1 MMKTAILLIGFN
13 RVDYFDQTLTSLEE
27 NKAAH
32 DCDLHVYL
40 DGGPKSNHPALRK
53 RIDAS
58 SFANITVVARTENW
72 GIGRHLIDARRALFD
87 EQGYERVLLF
97 EDDMVLAPSYVETVL
112 NIMDWGRQYNDIGTV
127 MAYTINDEPLLHQSQ
142 HLNHLIPTNRH
153 FWGYGMERSVWS
165 EIKTTLYDFEDRY
178 LKDVSYAHRA
188 HRSIRWFL
196 IRKISRQKRAVRSGS
211 SLITNQLLSPP
222 FKRFPFGCPTS
233 QDAITALALWRH
245 GFARITTR
253 VSRARYV
260 GQEGFSF
267 TPEVYEKMGFA
278 NQQSPDFTA
287 LPAAPTEFELA
298 KTNLQGQ
305 SYRPSHYQ

>member
-1 MMKTAILLIGFN
+1 MKTAILLIGFN
-13 RVDYFDQTLTSLEE
+13 RVDYFDETLTSLES

-32 DCDLHVYL
+32 ECDLHIYL
-40 DGGPKSNHPALRK
+40 DGGPKSDHPGLQK
-53 RIDAS
+53 RIETS
-58 SFANITVVARTENW
+58 SFANITVVARSENW
-72 GIGRHLIDARRALFD
+72 GIGRNLIDARRTLFD
-87 EQGYERVLLF
+87 EQEYDRVLLF

-112 NIMDWGRQYNDIGTV
+112 NIMDWSSHYNDVGTV
-127 MAYTINDEPLLHQSQ
+127 MAYTINDEPVAQQTEHLH
-142 HLNHLIPTNRH
+142 HIIPTNRH

-165 EIKTTLYDFEDRY
+165 EIKTTLYDFEERY

-188 HRSIRWFL
+188 HRAIRWLF
-196 IRKISRQKRAVRSGS
+196 IRKISRQKRALRSGMP
-211 SLITNQLLSPP
+211 LIPTPLLAPP

-260 GQEGFSF
+260 GEVGFSF
-267 TPEVYEKMGFA
+267 TPEVYEKMGFG
-278 NQQSPDFTA
+278 NQQTVEFSA
-287 LPAAPTEFELA
+287 LTEAPKEFELA

-305 SYRPSHYQ
+305 SFRPSHYQ

>member
-1 MMKTAILLIGFN
+1 MKTAILLIGFN
-13 RVDYFDQTLTSLEE
+13 RVDYFDQTLTSLEA

-32 DCDLHVYL
+32 ECDLHIYL
-40 DGGPKSNHPALRK
+40 DGGPKSDHPGLQK

-58 SFANITVVARTENW
+58 SFSNITVVARSENW
-72 GIGRHLIDARRALFD
+72 GIGRHLIDARRTLFD
-87 EQGYERVLLF
+87 EQGYDRVLLF

-112 NIMDWGRQYNDIGTV
+112 NMMDWSSHYNDVGTV
-127 MAYTINDEPLLHQSQ
+127 MAYTINDEPVAQQ
-142 HLNHLIPTNRH
+142 TEHLDHIIPTSRH

-165 EIKTTLYDFEDRY
+165 EIKATLYDFEERY

-188 HRSIRWFL
+188 HRSIRWRL
-196 IRKISRQKRAVRSGS
+196 IRKISRQKRAARSGVPLVPA
-211 SLITNQLLSPP
+211 SLLAPP

-260 GQEGFSF
+260 GEEGFSF
-267 TPEVYEKMGFA
+267 TPEVYEKMGFG
-278 NQQSPDFTA
+278 NQQTVELST
-287 LPAAPTEFELA
+287 LTAAPTEFQLI

-305 SYRPSHYQ
+305 SFRPSHYQ

>member
-1 MMKTAILLIGFN
+1 MKTAILLIGFN
-13 RVDYFDQTLTSLEE
+13 RVDYFDQTLTSLEA

-32 DCDLHVYL
+32 ECDLHIYL
-40 DGGPKSNHPALRK
+40 DGGPKSDHPGLQK

-58 SFANITVVARTENW
+58 SFSNITVVARPENW
-72 GIGRHLIDARRALFD
+72 GIGRHLIDARRTLFD
-87 EQGYERVLLF
+87 EQGYDRVLLF

-112 NIMDWGRQYNDIGTV
+112 NMMDWSSHYNDVGTV
-127 MAYTINDEPLLHQSQ
+127 MAYTINDEPVAQQ
-142 HLNHLIPTNRH
+142 TEHLDHIIPTNRH

-165 EIKTTLYDFEDRY
+165 EIKATLYDFEERY

-188 HRSIRWFL
+188 HRSIRWRL
-196 IRKISRQKRAVRSGS
+196 IRKISRQKRAARSGVPLVPS
-211 SLITNQLLSPP
+211 SLLAPP

-260 GQEGFSF
+260 GEEGFSF
-267 TPEVYEKMGFA
+267 TPEVYEKMGFG
-278 NQQSPDFTA
+278 NQQTVELST
-287 LPAAPTEFELA
+287 LTAAPTEFQLI

-305 SYRPSHYQ
+305 SFRPSHYQ

>member
-1 MMKTAILLIGFN
+1 MKTAILLIGFN
-13 RVDYFDQTLTSLEE
+13 RVDYFDQTLTSLEA

-32 DCDLHVYL
+32 ECDLHIYL
-40 DGGPKSNHPALRK
+40 DGGPKSDHPGLQK

-58 SFANITVVARTENW
+58 SFSNITVVARPENW

-87 EQGYERVLLF
+87 EQGYDRVLLF

-112 NIMDWGRQYNDIGTV
+112 NMMDWSSHYNDVGTV
-127 MAYTINDEPLLHQSQ
+127 MAYTINDEPVAQQ
-142 HLNHLIPTNRH
+142 TEHLDHIIPTNRH

-165 EIKTTLYDFEDRY
+165 EIKATLYDFEERY
-178 LKDVSYAHRA
+178 LKGVSYAHRA
-188 HRSIRWFL
+188 HRAIRWRL
-196 IRKISRQKRAVRSGS
+196 IRKISRQKRAARSGVPLVPAS
-211 SLITNQLLSPP
+211 LLSPP

-260 GQEGFSF
+260 GEEGFSF
-267 TPEVYEKMGFA
+267 TPEVYEKMGFG
-278 NQQSPDFTA
+278 NQQTVELST
-287 LPAAPTEFELA
+287 LTVAPTEFQLI
-298 KTNLQGQ
+298 KTNIQGQ
-305 SYRPSHYQ
+305 SFRPSHYQ

>member
-1 MMKTAILLIGFN
+1 MKTAILLIGFN
-13 RVDYFDQTLTSLEE
+13 RVDYFDQTLTSLEA

-32 DCDLHVYL
+32 ECDLHIYL
-40 DGGPKSNHPALRK
+40 DGGPKSDHPGLQK

-58 SFANITVVARTENW
+58 SFSNITVVARSENW
-72 GIGRHLIDARRALFD
+72 GIGRHLIDARRTLFD
-87 EQGYERVLLF
+87 EQGYDRVLLF

-112 NIMDWGRQYNDIGTV
+112 NMMDWSSHYNDVGTV
-127 MAYTINDEPLLHQSQ
+127 MAYTINDEPVAQQ
-142 HLNHLIPTNRH
+142 TEHLDHIIPTNRH

-165 EIKTTLYDFEDRY
+165 EIKATLYDFEERY

-188 HRSIRWFL
+188 HRSIRWRL
-196 IRKISRQKRAVRSGS
+196 IRKISRQKRAARSGVPLVPA
-211 SLITNQLLSPP
+211 SLLAPP

-260 GQEGFSF
+260 GEEGFSF
-267 TPEVYEKMGFA
+267 TPEVYEKMGFG
-278 NQQSPDFTA
+278 NQQTVELST
-287 LPAAPTEFELA
+287 LTAAPTEFQLI

-305 SYRPSHYQ
+305 SFRPPHYE

>member
-1 MMKTAILLIGFN
+1 MKTAILLIGFN
-13 RVDYFDQTLTSLEE
+13 RVDYFDQTLTSLEA

-32 DCDLHVYL
+32 ECDLHIYL
-40 DGGPKSNHPALRK
+40 DGGPKSDHPGLQK
-53 RIDAS
+53 RIDTS
-58 SFANITVVARTENW
+58 SFSNITVVARPENW

-87 EQGYERVLLF
+87 EQGYDRVLLF

-112 NIMDWGRQYNDIGTV
+112 NMMDWSSHYNDVGTV
-127 MAYTINDEPLLHQSQ
+127 MAYTINDEPVAQQ
-142 HLNHLIPTNRH
+142 TEHLDHIIPTNRH

-165 EIKTTLYDFEDRY
+165 EIKATLYDFEERY

-188 HRSIRWFL
+188 HRSIRWRL
-196 IRKISRQKRAVRSGS
+196 IRKISRQKRAARSGVPLVPA
-211 SLITNQLLSPP
+211 SLLAPP

-260 GQEGFSF
+260 GEEGFSF
-267 TPEVYEKMGFA
+267 TPEVYEKMGFG
-278 NQQSPDFTA
+278 NQQTVELST
-287 LPAAPTEFELA
+287 LTAAPTEFQLI

-305 SYRPSHYQ
+305 SFRPSHYQ